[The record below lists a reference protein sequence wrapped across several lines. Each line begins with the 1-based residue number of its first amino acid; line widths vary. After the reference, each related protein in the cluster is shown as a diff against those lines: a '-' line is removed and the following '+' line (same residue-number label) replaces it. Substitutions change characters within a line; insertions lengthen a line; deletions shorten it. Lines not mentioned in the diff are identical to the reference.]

1 MVEATGLKIM
11 ASRYLQWHDLPTE
24 FHKNLSDGSKVD
36 AVGSTYTGR

>member
-11 ASRYLQWHDLPTE
+11 ASRYLQWHDPTE

-36 AVGSTYTGR
+36 GVGSTHTGR